1 MTIELTILGWTL
13 VLAMVQIALAA
24 TFRTMETGLWFNASA
39 RDGGGPPV
47 GKITARLQR
56 AQSNLFETLPLFAAA
71 VLIAH
76 FAGRNNA
83 QTVLGCELFLGA
95 RVLYLL
101 LYAAG
106 VPVVRTLVWAVSI
119 VGLVMLFKVI
129 LAG

>member
-1 MTIELTILGWTL
+1 M
-13 VLAMVQIALAA
+13 
-24 TFRTMETGLWFNASA
+24 
-39 RDGGGPPV
+39 
-47 GKITARLQR
+47 
-56 AQSNLFETLPLFAAA
+56 FETLPLFVAA

-76 FAGRNNA
+76 FAGRHSE
-83 QTVLGCELFLGA
+83 QTVLACQLFLGA
-95 RVLYLL
+95 RIVYLL